1 MALNNI
7 AWVGRLTGPKGE
19 IAWRVITEVAPQ
31 FPATVFTIVGG
42 PVTDRFR
49 AAAGANVRLQG
60 FVSDVDAV
68 YRASDLVIGAG
79 RVAIEAM
86 RLGRPVIAVGENRY
100 IGPVDADTIALA
112 KATNFGDCDRL
123 RPFASET
130 LVRDIGQLA
139 SGAVTVPVDAYPGYL
154 ADYRLEHVYPRVM
167 AVYRDALV
175 DAALRPF
182 AEIPVLTYHRVLTE
196 PPAGSRFNIYVTVD
210 ELEQQILS
218 LQRRG
223 FQLVTF
229 RDLAAGVRPRKP
241 VILSFDDGYQDNHRH
256 LLPLLK
262 KHGARAV
269 IYVLGDRTV
278 TRNHWDIALGEPAA
292 ALMSDAQLL
301 ECQHS
306 GLVEIGAHGMT
317 HRQLTQLDDAAL
329 GHEISGSK
337 AALEALLGGEVVSF
351 AYPYG
356 VYADREAA
364 AVRSAGYLF
373 GVGTVNGPVRMAD
386 DRMRIRRI
394 TMFPGTNGLQFRKKT
409 SGWYLRYCR
418 LKGKD
423 F

>member
-1 MALNNI
+1 MVLNNI

-19 IAWRVITEVAPQ
+19 IAWRIITEVAPR

-42 PVTDRFR
+42 PVTGRFR
-49 AAAGANVRLQG
+49 AAAGANVQLQD

-100 IGPVDADTIALA
+100 IGPVDAGTIVQA

-123 RPFASET
+123 RPFDTVAM
-130 LVRDIGQLA
+130 IGDLEKLA
-139 SGAVTVPVDAYPGYL
+139 SGAIAVPVDAYPGYVD
-154 ADYRLEHVYPRVM
+154 DYRLDYVYPRVM
-167 AVYRDALV
+167 AVYRDAQI

-182 AEIPVLTYHRVLTE
+182 AEIPVLTYHRVLAE
-196 PPAGSRFNIYVTVD
+196 PPTASKFNIYVTVA
-210 ELEQQILS
+210 ELEQQIIALK
-218 LQRRG
+218 QRG
-223 FQLVTF
+223 FQFVTF
-229 RDLAAGVRPRKP
+229 RDIADGVRLQKP
-241 VILSFDDGYQDNHRH
+241 VILTFDDGYEDNHRH

-262 KHGARAV
+262 KHAACAV
-269 IYVLGDRTV
+269 IYVLGDRNATE
-278 TRNHWDIALGEPAA
+278 NHWDVAHGEPAA

-301 ECQHS
+301 ECQRS

-317 HRQLTQLDDAAL
+317 HRKLTQLDAAAL
-329 GHEISGSK
+329 EQEVYGPK
-337 AALEALLGGEVVSF
+337 AALETLLGDEVVSF

-356 VYADREAA
+356 VYADREAK
-364 AVRSAGYLF
+364 AVHTAGYLF
-373 GVGTVNGPVRMAD
+373 GIGTVNGPVRLAD
-386 DRMRIRRI
+386 DRMRVRRI
-394 TMFPGTNGLQFRKKT
+394 TMFPETSPLQFRKKT

-418 LKGKD
+418 LRGKD